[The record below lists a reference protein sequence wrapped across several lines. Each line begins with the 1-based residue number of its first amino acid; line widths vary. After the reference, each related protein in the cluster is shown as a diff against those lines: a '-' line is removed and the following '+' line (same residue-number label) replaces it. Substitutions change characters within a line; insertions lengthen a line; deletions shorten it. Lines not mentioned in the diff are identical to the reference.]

1 MALMESATIT
11 GRRGGEG
18 RGGEGRG
25 GEGRGGEGRGGV
37 FFCACLHF
45 KFQSTKYGVL

>member
-18 RGGEGRG
+18 RGGEGERERER
-25 GEGRGGEGRGGV
+25 GEGRE
-37 FFCACLHF
+37 APKH
-45 KFQSTKYGVL
+45 QSTKACAVRIH